1 MWCGICRSGR
11 WGGSLGRLD
20 LLRIGG
26 RIGGRVVRVRCGFC
40 SGVGWCFGRAA
51 EGLSR

>member
-11 WGGSLGRLD
+11 RGGSLGRLG

-26 RIGGRVVRVRCGFC
+26 RIGGRVVRVQRGFC
-40 SGVGWCFGRAA
+40 SGVGWSFGPAA